1 VGEDQA
7 LFYWLP
13 APGVGNPC
21 PCDSEQR
28 EENIGAFS
36 AALILIHTLPTYLK
50 GQPLRLQ
57 PQGEHPRFSSPTGEP
72 QQLEPRFILVQL
84 SFLCEDLQRCCHK
97 WGEELSPRERLEN
110 ICESTTLVNEQN

>member
-1 VGEDQA
+1 MRLRIAGEKHR
-7 LFYWLP
+7 
-13 APGVGNPC
+13 G
-21 PCDSEQR
+21 
-28 EENIGAFS
+28 FS